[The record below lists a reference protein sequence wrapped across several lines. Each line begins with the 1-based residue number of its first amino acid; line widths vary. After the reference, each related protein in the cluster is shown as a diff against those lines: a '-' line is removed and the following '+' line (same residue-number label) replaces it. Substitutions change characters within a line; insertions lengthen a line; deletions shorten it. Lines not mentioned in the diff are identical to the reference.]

1 MSNVDLDLRI
11 NVEVYLR
18 ICVILMFTLQC
29 RCLRLRHV
37 VQQISQTFV
46 LLPDLYLGHASAKL
60 MRYHFES
67 DVTQIFPKFN
77 NFVLFSLNGT
87 FACLHE
93 SGCFALD
100 TL

>member
-1 MSNVDLDLRI
+1 MSNVDHDLRI

-29 RCLRLRHV
+29 RRLRLRHV

-67 DVTQIFPKFN
+67 HVTQILITIIHYELPLATIN
-77 NFVLFSLNGT
+77 
-87 FACLHE
+87 HY
-93 SGCFALD
+93 
-100 TL
+100 

>member
-37 VQQISQTFV
+37 VQQISRTFV
-46 LLPDLYLGHASAKL
+46 LLPDLYLGHASLAKL

-67 DVTQIFPKFN
+67 HVTQIFPQD
-77 NFVLFSLNGT
+77 FVLFSLNSQYIH
-87 FACLHE
+87 ACMRAGVLP
-93 SGCFALD
+93 
-100 TL
+100 